1 MFLRA
6 IKIVALALLTM
17 GFLGLGGS
25 NLQLNPAQRVAFGH
39 AYSLVKWEVINLPS
53 KWVHRVVTALPWI
66 SISSTE
72 RRSRT
77 EEYFQLGEQLASLQG
92 GLAQVAATDG
102 GTSGDVA
109 GLGIRIA
116 GVESERLRL
125 RNDVEEELEAV
136 ISAVLSD
143 HGFSSWLGTI
153 FPPVDIRLDE
163 PPKLLVTSPRDRIVR
178 THDVLL
184 DPAVTIEQSEEMEE
198 ALREKWDLSS
208 LVQGIGGV
216 ATYPASVVDTQ
227 PLHETL
233 RLTSHEW
240 LHHYLFFRPLGF
252 NIFSS
257 PEMLTLNETL
267 ANMFG
272 GEVGDQAFVALGG
285 AVVPPPADQQPAG
298 ELRAANGDSFDYNL
312 EMRKTRQRVDRLLA
326 DGEIEAAESYMEER
340 RKLFVENGYRIRKIN
355 QAFFAFHG
363 TYADSPTSVSPIAG
377 QLEEYRALMPDLGTF
392 VSTMSKVSS
401 YPQFLEL
408 LERLKASA
416 S

>member
-6 IKIVALALLTM
+6 IKIAVLVLLTL

-25 NLQLNPAQRVAFGH
+25 NLQLNPAQRVAFEH
-39 AYSLVKWEVINLPS
+39 AYSLVEWEVVNLPS
-53 KWVHRVVTALPWI
+53 KWVHRIATALPWS
-66 SISSTE
+66 SISAGE

-77 EEYFQLGEQLASLQG
+77 EEYFQLGEELAGLRG
-92 GLAQVAATDG
+92 RLAQAAARDG
-102 GTSGDVA
+102 GSSGDVA
-109 GLGIRIA
+109 GLEIEIE
-116 GVESERLRL
+116 GVESERLHL

-136 ISAVLSD
+136 ISAALSE
-143 HGFSSWLGTI
+143 HGFSSRLGMI
-153 FPPVDIRLDE
+153 FPPVDIRMDK
-163 PPKLLVTSPRDRIVR
+163 PPRLLVTSPRDRIVR

-184 DPAVTIEQSEEMEE
+184 DPAVTIEQSEEIEE
-198 ALREKWDLSS
+198 ALREKWDLSA
-208 LVQGIGGV
+208 VVEGIGGV
-216 ATYPASVVDTQ
+216 ATFPALVVDTQ
-227 PLHETL
+227 SLHGTL

-252 NIFSS
+252 NMFSS

-272 GEVGDQAFVALGG
+272 SEIGDQAFVALGG
-285 AVVPPPADQQPAG
+285 VVPPPGDQRTAEELQAAD
-298 ELRAANGDSFDYNL
+298 GDRFDYSS
-312 EMRKTRQRVDRLLA
+312 EMRKTRQRVDQLLA

-340 RKLFVENGYRIRKIN
+340 RKLFVVNGYRIRKIN

-392 VSTMSKVSS
+392 VTTMSKVSS